1 MHVLVERFADFQ
13 TATGRGGG
21 HDMYARTSCGRGQE
35 DIQHGGT
42 LYKRINLV
50 DESSQDLFI

>member
-1 MHVLVERFADFQ
+1 
-13 TATGRGGG
+13 
-21 HDMYARTSCGRGQE
+21 MYARTSCGRGQE